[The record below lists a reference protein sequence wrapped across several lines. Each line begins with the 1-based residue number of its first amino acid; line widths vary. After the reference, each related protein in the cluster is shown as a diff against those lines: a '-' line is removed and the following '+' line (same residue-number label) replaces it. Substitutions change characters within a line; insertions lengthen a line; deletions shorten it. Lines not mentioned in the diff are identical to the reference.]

1 MLTINKQI
9 LNSLNKINN
18 NLKHNSNSV
27 INSFVYCFKI
37 DNNNNLIFNKHCN
50 KYNFSIINKK

>member
-18 NLKHNSNSV
+18 NLKHNSNLV
-27 INSFVYCFKI
+27 INSFVDCFKI
-37 DNNNNLIFNKHCN
+37 DNNNNKIFNKHCN
-50 KYNFSIINKK
+50 KYIFSIINKQ